1 MDMAHTAE
9 IARATDLDNLVYD
22 EEGNLVSEI
31 YWQGWMGDP
40 VNATIQVLGPEEED
54 ARNHLGEAAWQM
66 LQNRQTTQEA
76 AETPVTPLGEEA
88 PKATRTRKSTKKT
101 AEDTGESTEATT

>member
-40 VNATIQVLGPEEED
+40 VNATI
-54 ARNHLGEAAWQM
+54 
-66 LQNRQTTQEA
+66 
-76 AETPVTPLGEEA
+76 
-88 PKATRTRKSTKKT
+88 
-101 AEDTGESTEATT
+101 